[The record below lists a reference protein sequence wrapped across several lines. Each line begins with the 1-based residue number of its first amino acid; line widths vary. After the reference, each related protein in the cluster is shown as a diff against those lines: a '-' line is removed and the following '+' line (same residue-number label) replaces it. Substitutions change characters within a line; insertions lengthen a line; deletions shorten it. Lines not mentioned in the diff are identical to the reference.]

1 LYPNPSDSHVT
12 VEFPANHASGTIK
25 VIDMKGNVVF
35 ESKFTKND
43 LELKMNSSSWND
55 GNYVLIFE
63 DLKGKITKNFIVK

>member
-1 LYPNPSDSHVT
+1 
-12 VEFPANHASGTIK
+12 
-25 VIDMKGNVVF
+25 MKGNVVF

-63 DLKGKITKNFIVK
+63 DLKGKITKNFIAK